1 LSADQVTLRLPR
13 ERSFFSVASLVVG
26 GFAVRL
32 NLSFEQLEDL
42 QVAVG
47 ELLEQHESDEEITIS
62 VQIVEG
68 VMEVQLGPFD
78 ETLTKE
84 LTRGDGAEVGLRRV
98 LDTVMD
104 GVELTERDGRPWV
117 ELRKRVEADA

>member
-13 ERSFFSVASLVVG
+13 ERSFLSVASLVVG
-26 GFAVRL
+26 GLAVRL

-47 ELLEQHESDEEITIS
+47 ELLEQRESDEEITIS
-62 VQIVEG
+62 VRLVEG
-68 VMEVQLGPFD
+68 VMHVELGPFD
-78 ETLTKE
+78 ESLTKE
-84 LTRGDGAEVGLRRV
+84 LSRGNADVGLRRV

-104 GVELTERDGRPWV
+104 GVEVTERDGLPWI
-117 ELRKRVEADA
+117 ELRKRVEA

>member
-1 LSADQVTLRLPR
+1 LSADHVTLRLPR

-26 GFAVRL
+26 GLAVRL

-47 ELLEQHESDEEITIS
+47 ELLEQRESDEEITIS
-62 VQIVEG
+62 VRLVEG
-68 VMEVQLGPFD
+68 VMRVELGPFD
-78 ETLTKE
+78 ESLTKE
-84 LTRGDGAEVGLRRV
+84 LSRGNADVGLRRV

-104 GVELTERDGRPWV
+104 GVEVTERDGRPWI
-117 ELRKRVEADA
+117 ELRKRVEA